1 MSFRIKRGI
10 TLALGQRADAIFI
23 CILNDF
29 FVVKK
34 QNMDFSLIW
43 NYKILKNTNEKQI
56 NYTYCVKILTN

>member
-1 MSFRIKRGI
+1 M
-10 TLALGQRADAIFI
+10 ALGQRADAIFI